1 MPDKIFV
8 ASKSPRRRE
17 LLHQIG
23 VKFELLMF
31 RSGAREDAE
40 LSEATLPAET
50 PLDYVQR
57 IAASKAN
64 GGWER
69 MTLRGMLRAPV
80 LGADTT
86 VCIGDTIFGKPEDEA
101 DALRILSELSGR
113 KHRVLTSVAL
123 RWQDELHTAVSESV
137 VKFRTLSA
145 DEIRRYIATSEPMDK
160 AGAYGV
166 QGRAAVFIERIEG
179 SYSGIMGLP
188 LFETSALLAKVG
200 LGPS

>member
-1 MPDKIFV
+1 MPDKIFL

-23 VKFELLMF
+23 IRFELLMF
-31 RSGAREDAE
+31 RSGAREDAA
-40 LSEATLPAET
+40 LSEAVLPDEA

-57 IAASKAN
+57 IAVAKAT

-69 MTLRGMLRAPV
+69 MTLRSMLRAPV

-86 VCIGDTIFGKPEDEA
+86 VCLGQSIFGKPDNQA
-101 DALRILSELSGR
+101 DAARILGELSGR
-113 KHRVLTSVAL
+113 THRVLTAVAV
-123 RWQDELHTAVSESV
+123 RWQEELHTAVSESAV
-137 VKFRTLSA
+137 TFRAISV
-145 DEIRRYIATSEPMDK
+145 DEIRRYIATAEPMDK

-188 LFETSALLAKVG
+188 LYETSVLLAKVG
-200 LGPS
+200 ITG